1 MSCSEGMRE
10 SGRFDGNGKFDEILP
25 TLFATPNVQMRWLKG
40 PNESDMDFGN
50 MVNLAKWQI

>member
-1 MSCSEGMRE
+1 MRCSEGMRE

-25 TLFATPNVQMRWLKG
+25 TPFATPNVQMRWLKG

-50 MVNLAKWQI
+50 MVNLAKW